1 MGLYKDNLTDDL
13 EEAQLNVGK
22 VGKQPLS
29 TVTNVDL
36 DHRRKDF
43 ESHFEI
49 QDNSPAPNK
58 TIDHSRGKL
67 DQNQAKVLKT
77 LNATWD
83 MYDQS
88 PDSASKKE
96 NQYRIKNLGDGMG
109 GRRAANSESHWGFDG
124 GEDI

>member
-1 MGLYKDNLTDDL
+1 MGLYKDSLTDDL

-22 VGKQPLS
+22 VGKGPLS
-29 TVTNVDL
+29 TMTNVDL

-43 ESHFEI
+43 GSHFEI

-58 TIDHSRGKL
+58 TIDLQQSRKP
-67 DQNQAKVLKT
+67 DQNQAKVLKGM
-77 LNATWD
+77 NASWD

-96 NQYRIKNLGDGMG
+96 NQYRIKTGGDGMG
-109 GRRAANSESHWGFDG
+109 GRKAAQTTRHWGF
-124 GEDI
+124 GEEE